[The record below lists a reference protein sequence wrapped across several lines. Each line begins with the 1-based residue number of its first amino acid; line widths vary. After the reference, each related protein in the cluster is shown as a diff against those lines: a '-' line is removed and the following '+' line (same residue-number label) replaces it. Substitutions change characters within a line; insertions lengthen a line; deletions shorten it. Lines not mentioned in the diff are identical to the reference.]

1 MTASS
6 SRQLSAATILSVL
19 AIVAVPSILAVVP
32 ASAQTPE
39 ARSAYDYPLIRS
51 LGPRDVVY
59 VQLQDALA
67 QSYRAERTA
76 SPYPDLFIC
85 RWVAAGGEDLF
96 AVAARLNVPYDTLA
110 TLNGLSRPR
119 PFEPGEA
126 VLVPSIAGLFVPSAP
141 ASDFE
146 AILKAGRSMGPSG
159 DDSVSVWRSGGAVVL
174 GFLPGARLNATER
187 SFFLN
192 VGFRMP
198 LPTGLLTSRYGYRR
212 SPIDGH
218 DRMHEG
224 VDLAA
229 PLGSD
234 VVAAR
239 DGTVLQ
245 TGNDSALG
253 LFVVLD
259 HGGGLSTVYG
269 HLSAVD
275 VVLNQTVRSGTIVGA
290 VGSTGL
296 STGPHLHFEIRL
308 SGQAKD
314 PSRYLPGLKP

>member
-1 MTASS
+1 VIAPS
-6 SRQLSAATILSVL
+6 SRFLLAATIM
-19 AIVAVPSILAVVP
+19 
-32 ASAQTPE
+32 ASAAAYTAFAQAPG
-39 ARSAYDYPLIRS
+39 ARSASEYPLIRS

-67 QSYRAERTA
+67 QSYRAERTS

-85 RWVAAGGEDLF
+85 RWIASGGEDLF
-96 AVAARLNVPYDTLA
+96 AVAARLNIPYDTLA
-110 TLNGLSRPR
+110 TLNGMSRPR

-126 VLVPSIAGLFVPSAP
+126 VLVPSIAGLFVASSPT
-141 ASDFE
+141 SDFE
-146 AILKAGRSMGPSG
+146 TILVAGRSAGLPADGSLTVRRG
-159 DDSVSVWRSGGAVVL
+159 GGAVVL
-174 GFLPGARLNATER
+174 RFLPGARLNATER

-198 LPTGLLTSRYGYRR
+198 LPAGLLTSRYGYRR

-229 PLGSD
+229 PMGSD

-239 DGTVLQ
+239 DGAVLE
-245 TGNDSALG
+245 TGDDPALG
-253 LFVVLD
+253 LYVVLD

-269 HLSAVD
+269 HLSAVK
-275 VVLNQTVRSGTIVGA
+275 VVLNQTVRSGTIIGA